1 MPLLESSIPSRTRTA
16 LAWNTAGVA
25 VKTTLGF
32 VRFVLLSRWLPVS
45 AFGLMATSQAITGI
59 TLPIAVL
66 GSAGAY
72 LVLHKSANSAEERAL
87 QDSFFFLRISLL
99 GLWVLICGLIA
110 LLFLPPTE
118 RWVLVSL
125 AVIRAVADVSLI
137 PKIIEVGKLETQKQ
151 SLSMVG
157 ESLVYLLIGL
167 PIAWL
172 WRNVWALLVGEFAV
186 ALFAFWFFFAWQ
198 KVWLPSRQA
207 SRYWVKNLLNTGSK
221 IMFNVVLRRLLDQID
236 DLWVR
241 WQLGVHAIGIYNRAY
256 QLADMP
262 ATIFETI
269 GSTVVFSSYTAYQQD
284 FLRLRRHYLKMNA
297 YALLVSVPIAVA
309 GWFLLPSAVTLFLGT
324 QWVESIPVLRWM
336 AIFMALQPLRMT
348 SENIFDATKTSKKL
362 TVLRVTQLLLMLTS
376 FFTMQFL
383 GMGLIGIAISVD
395 ITIGIGVVICFFYA
409 LMQMKS

>member
-1 MPLLESSIPSRTRTA
+1 LESSIPSRTRTA

-32 VRFVLLSRWLPVS
+32 VRFVLLSRWLPVSALLSRWLPVS

-172 WRNVWALLVGEFAV
+172 LANRIANCLVMAQCVGVISGRVCRSVIRLLVFFCLAKGV
-186 ALFAFWFFFAWQ
+186 ASQ
-198 KVWLPSRQA
+198 SA
-207 SRYWVKNLLNTGSK
+207 SFTLLG
-221 IMFNVVLRRLLDQID
+221 QE
-236 DLWVR
+236 
-241 WQLGVHAIGIYNRAY
+241 
-256 QLADMP
+256 P
-262 ATIFETI
+262 AQYRFQNY
-269 GSTVVFSSYTAYQQD
+269 V
-284 FLRLRRHYLKMNA
+284 
-297 YALLVSVPIAVA
+297 
-309 GWFLLPSAVTLFLGT
+309 
-324 QWVESIPVLRWM
+324 
-336 AIFMALQPLRMT
+336 
-348 SENIFDATKTSKKL
+348 
-362 TVLRVTQLLLMLTS
+362 
-376 FFTMQFL
+376 
-383 GMGLIGIAISVD
+383 
-395 ITIGIGVVICFFYA
+395 
-409 LMQMKS
+409 